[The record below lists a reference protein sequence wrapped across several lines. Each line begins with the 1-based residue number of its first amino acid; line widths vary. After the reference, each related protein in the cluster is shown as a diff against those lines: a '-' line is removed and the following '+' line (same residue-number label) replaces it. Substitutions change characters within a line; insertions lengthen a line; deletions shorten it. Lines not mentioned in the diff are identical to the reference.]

1 MKNTSIAQ
9 IAQILGIGYQVES
22 LQVSGFQVDSRNVC
36 QGDLF
41 FALEGERA
49 DGHQFLAQARSK
61 GACAAVVDREYRGPD
76 HGLILLSVESVLD
89 SLQRL
94 ARFDIENNG
103 IRVIGITGSVGK
115 TTTKDFLAEIL
126 KAKYRVGKTPQ
137 NYNTKL
143 TLPLSVLNRDGG
155 EELLVLEMGMSE
167 PGDIGRLL
175 QIAQPEVAVVT
186 KIALAHAKAFP
197 NGLRD
202 IAKGKAEIF
211 SSPKLKSAIFDHG
224 LTEFVEAMELAPI
237 EKRVSFSLENRSA
250 DYFFSAADGKNW
262 VDERGV
268 RAYQFIE
275 RGIFEQKHILHN
287 FLAASVA
294 ARQMKLEWDEINA
307 RIPYLE
313 LPKMRFECWQK
324 QGITYI
330 NDAYNANPESMRAA
344 LESLPKPKEGGKRI
358 GVLGK
363 MAELGPFSE
372 EAHRNMGLI
381 AQKTLDYLLVLG
393 EEALPLFESFREIK
407 KPAELFTDLPS
418 LAKRLEALMTPGD
431 VVLVKGSR
439 VMQMETIFELLS
451 LRSNTGG

>member
-1 MKNTSIAQ
+1 MKNTSIEQ
-9 IAQILGIGYQVES
+9 IAQILEIPNPSGS
-22 LQVSGFQVDSRNVC
+22 LQITGCQIDSRNVC
-36 QGDLF
+36 PGDLF
-41 FALEGERA
+41 FALKGEKV
-49 DGHQFLAQARSK
+49 DGHQFLAEARSR
-61 GACAAVVDREYRGPD
+61 GASAAIVDQEYEGPD
-76 HGLILLSVESVLD
+76 HGLILLPVGSVMEG
-89 SLQRL
+89 LQRL
-94 ARFDIENNG
+94 ARFEIENNG
-103 IRVIGITGSVGK
+103 IRIVGITGSVGK
-115 TTTKDFLAEIL
+115 TTTKDFLTEIL

-155 EELLVLEMGMSE
+155 EEVLVLEMGMSE

-186 KIALAHAKAFP
+186 KIALAHAGAFP
-197 NGLRD
+197 NGLVD

-211 SSPKLKSAIFDHG
+211 SSAKLKSAIFDHG
-224 LTEFVEAMELAPI
+224 LTEYPEAMGLIPI

-275 RGIFEQKHILHN
+275 QGIFQQKHIVHN
-287 FLAASVA
+287 FLAAIAA

-344 LESLPKPKEGGKRI
+344 LESLPRPQEGGKRI

-372 EAHRNMGLI
+372 EAHRNVGLI

-393 EEALPLFESFREIK
+393 EEAKPLFESFREIK
-407 KPAELFTDLPS
+407 KPAEIFTDLPS
-418 LAKRLEALMTPGD
+418 LAKRLEALISPGD

-439 VMQMETIFELLS
+439 VMQMETIFEFLS
-451 LRSNTGG
+451 LDR